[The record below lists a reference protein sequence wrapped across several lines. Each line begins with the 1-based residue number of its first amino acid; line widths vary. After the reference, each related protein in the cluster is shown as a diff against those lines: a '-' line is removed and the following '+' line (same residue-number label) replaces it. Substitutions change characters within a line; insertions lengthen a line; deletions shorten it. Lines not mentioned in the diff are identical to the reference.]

1 MKARSTMLVMVVFAI
16 AGISPAAAQT
26 VYVERYE
33 TYPAAVAPGLAYVA
47 PEPIVAPA
55 PTVRQRTSPDLL
67 WAQRRRQLRRNEP
80 PGTNVGAKKRVG
92 PNGGSKVSKSM
103 GGAPAQGRA
112 IQPGASEPANSGAS
126 RMRRRPNQFGL
137 PFGTMACLGRG
148 EPCSDAATDPFGSSK
163 LNRTAPSGKV
173 SLLASTDT
181 NIRLANLSF
190 ECSGRAH

>member
-1 MKARSTMLVMVVFAI
+1 MRPTRSCGTWPRLRRPRTDSCT
-16 AGISPAAAQT
+16 GTHRAAANVARPPMGSAKT
-26 VYVERYE
+26 PASPERATRNKRWGQE
-33 TYPAAVAPGLAYVA
+33 AGR
-47 PEPIVAPA
+47 PE
-55 PTVRQRTSPDLL
+55 RR
-67 WAQRRRQLRRNEP
+67 AQ
-80 PGTNVGAKKRVG
+80 G
-92 PNGGSKVSKSM
+92 SKSM

-112 IQPGASEPANSGAS
+112 IQPGASEPANSRAS

-148 EPCSDAATDPFGSSK
+148 EPCSDAAADPFGSSK

-190 ECSGRAH
+190 GRSGRAH

>member
-33 TYPAAVAPGLAYVA
+33 TYPSCGTWPRLRRPRTASCTGTHRA
-47 PEPIVAPA
+47 
-55 PTVRQRTSPDLL
+55 QRTSPDLL

-148 EPCSDAATDPFGSSK
+148 EPCSDAATDPFGRSK
-163 LNRTAPSGKV
+163 LNRTAPSGNV
-173 SLLASTDT
+173 ILLASTDT

-190 ECSGRAH
+190 ACSGRAH